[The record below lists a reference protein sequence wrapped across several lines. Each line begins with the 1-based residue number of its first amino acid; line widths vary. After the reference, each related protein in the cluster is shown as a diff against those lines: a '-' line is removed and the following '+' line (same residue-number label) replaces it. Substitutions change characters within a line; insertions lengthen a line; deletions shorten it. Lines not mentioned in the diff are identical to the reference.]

1 MRHARKLRN
10 VNAPSFPRYLFVA
23 LNLERD
29 RWRNVNSTTGV
40 ATLFMVDDRPVP
52 APQGIVEALIGS
64 ADALGRLQFSEHLER
79 GQKVRLVTGPFA
91 HALGILPTRRRWS
104 G

>member
-1 MRHARKLRN
+1 
-10 VNAPSFPRYLFVA
+10 
-23 LNLERD
+23 
-29 RWRNVNSTTGV
+29 
-40 ATLFMVDDRPVP
+40 MVDDRPVP

-91 HALGILPTRRRWS
+91 HALGILDQLDDAGRVEVLLEIMGGGIRVKLARSWVEPAV
-104 G
+104 